1 MFFLCSHS
9 ESGAISAERQQEQEP
24 AYPTDADAREAVRI
38 LLSDL
43 EGWRGIT
50 TRRYRTASS
59 TAAWPWSAAGQVA
72 PMNSWVHQ
80 VELRLDRQAAGDRL
94 RRMESWCGDWQ
105 IGMRVI
111 EKIEPG
117 TVRVAFDEPRFARTF
132 VSHFGGVI
140 VPMDEVEPALHADAA
155 AEDGPG
161 RPGRAAGG
169 DLTGIGSEVIP
180 SGASCPI

>member
-1 MFFLCSHS
+1 MFYICSKF
-9 ESGAISAERQQEQEP
+9 ESGAMSAERQQEQEP
-24 AYPTDADAREAVRI
+24 VYPTDADAREAVRM

-117 TVRVAFDEPRFARTF
+117 TVRVAFDGPASPGPSSRISAASLCRWTKSSARCMPTRRPRMDLDALDALLEETFLALEAR
-132 VSHFGGVI
+132 
-140 VPMDEVEPALHADAA
+140 
-155 AEDGPG
+155 
-161 RPGRAAGG
+161 
-169 DLTGIGSEVIP
+169 
-180 SGASCPI
+180 